1 MPQRLIACRFGL
13 KYLTD
18 PDFIAKRISEA
29 VKDVSVD
36 FCQKFY
42 GATENEVLGKALRK
56 NIVAI
61 KTNYM
66 ITIPSEPLR

>member
-1 MPQRLIACRFGL
+1 M

-18 PDFIAKRISEA
+18 PDFIAKRIYEA

-42 GATENEVLGKALRK
+42 GATENEVFGKVIRK
-56 NIVAI
+56 NIGAI
-61 KTNYM
+61 KTNFM
-66 ITIPSEPLR
+66 ITIPTEPLR